1 MSTIAI
7 VKKCMENERDFILS
21 HSDPNDKVLF
31 FDDEKQLLLSEAI
44 DNIEIVLGEPE
55 IDTVLALKKLK
66 WLQMTWAGAN
76 KYTTHP
82 ELFENITLTSASGAY
97 GDVISEYII
106 SGVLALYRN
115 LFLYRNQL
123 KDGGW
128 NRIEKEGTLEGKRAL
143 ILGTGNIGIETAK
156 RLKVFGTEAIGICRT
171 NKDNIPYFD
180 AVYTNEYLD
189 REVEKADIVIIALPG
204 TKETANM
211 FDKDRIAKL
220 KPDSILVNI
229 GRGIIVDTDALTEAL
244 SNNRIQGAV
253 LDVTNPE
260 PLPDN
265 HPLRIM
271 ENVVLTPHIS
281 GIGWG
286 DNKYTRMKILDIF
299 CDNLKKYKDG
309 KVLKNIIDFNKG
321 Y

>member
-21 HSDPNDKVLF
+21 RSDPNDKVLF
-31 FDDEKQLLLSEAI
+31 FDDEKQLLLSETI

-211 FDKDRIAKL
+211 FDKD
-220 KPDSILVNI
+220 
-229 GRGIIVDTDALTEAL
+229 
-244 SNNRIQGAV
+244 
-253 LDVTNPE
+253 
-260 PLPDN
+260 
-265 HPLRIM
+265 
-271 ENVVLTPHIS
+271 
-281 GIGWG
+281 
-286 DNKYTRMKILDIF
+286 
-299 CDNLKKYKDG
+299 
-309 KVLKNIIDFNKG
+309 
-321 Y
+321 